1 MGGPTR
7 SRLAAQHRQAII
19 GVVLVAVGCIIS
31 ESAIRSGWLEV
42 PESLYYDLW
51 HNLAGLRTQPRHSA
65 IVSVDNQ
72 TLLEHRDEPLVFWGP
87 QFGRA
92 IEVLRRA
99 GVRMIGVD
107 YLFSVS
113 AESWLRKL
121 ELPDSD
127 ISRTY
132 DIPIRAQLA
141 SGKVVLIGAVASE
154 DRGESEIL
162 LPIQDYL
169 FALPGREWDVGLANF
184 YSDRDGV
191 VRQYVPALFDDGNA
205 PSLTFGTLLAV
216 RAYGLDPSA
225 PNWTLGG
232 SVVPNAP
239 QARLIGYVGPPG
251 SIRRLS
257 FNRLLQSGAET
268 DPEVLGLKDR
278 VVFIAAEHLG
288 MQDIHLTPYAR
299 GFGGSEGRMM
309 SGAEIHANIVETLL
323 TGEFPRPIGAWVR
336 LVYLVGTLS
345 AGTFLFLRFNPWRG
359 FGNGVLLAVLCGVG
373 AYLLFRVNWLLP
385 LASAQLGLG
394 LSYLGALGL
403 RLTGE
408 ERARSRLR
416 QMFGR
421 YVSDEVVEKLL
432 ATGHRPD
439 LGGEALRVTVLFSD
453 IRDFT
458 TISERLSA
466 HEVVELL
473 NGYLSRA
480 CEPILQQ
487 GGTVD
492 KFIGDAVM
500 AVFGSPEL
508 YPDHARRAVAAALAM
523 AKTAE
528 EFRIWLEERFAHME
542 LPRFRIGIGLHT
554 GDAVVGNI
562 GSPRRMEFTAIGDTV
577 NIASRMEGLSKEL
590 GWTIVASEA
599 TVSAAGDGVLTGAR
613 KKVSVKGREESVEVL
628 EVVGLDV

>member
-1 MGGPTR
+1 MGGATR

-19 GVVLVAVGCIIS
+19 GVVLVAVACIIS
-31 ESAIRSGWLEV
+31 ESASRSGWLDV
-42 PESLYYDLW
+42 PENIYYDLW
-51 HNLAGLRTQPRHSA
+51 HSLAGLRAQPRHTA

-92 IEVLRRA
+92 IEVLCRA

-113 AESWLRKL
+113 AESWLKKL
-121 ELPDSD
+121 ELPGTDK
-127 ISRTY
+127 SRTY
-132 DIPIRAQLA
+132 DIPMRTQLA
-141 SGKVVLIGAVASE
+141 TGRVVLIGAVAE
-154 DRGESEIL
+154 DDRGESEIL

-184 YSDRDGV
+184 YSDLDGV
-191 VRQYVPALFDDGNA
+191 VRRYVPALFDDGNA
-205 PSLTFGTLLAV
+205 PSLTFATLLAV
-216 RAYGLDPSA
+216 RAAALDPKSPGWRLGDREVPSA
-225 PNWTLGG
+225 PVT
-232 SVVPNAP
+232 
-239 QARLIGYVGPPG
+239 RLIGFVGPPG

-257 FNRLLQSGAET
+257 FNRLLQSGAEA
-268 DPEVLGLKDR
+268 DPEILGLKDK
-278 VVFIAAEHLG
+278 VVIIAAEHLG

-309 SGAEIHANIVETLL
+309 SGAEIHANILETLV
-323 TGEFPRPIGAWVR
+323 TGQFPRPVIEGLRIGF
-336 LVYLVGTLS
+336 LVAVLS
-345 AGTFLFLRFNPWRG
+345 GGTFLFLRFNPWRSLG
-359 FGNGVLLAVLCGVG
+359 TGVLLAVLCGVL
-373 AYLLFRVNWLLP
+373 AYFMFRRNWILP
-385 LASAQLGLG
+385 LGSAHVGLA
-394 LSYLGALGL
+394 LSYLGAVGL

-432 ATGHRPD
+432 ASGHRPD
-439 LGGEALRVTVLFSD
+439 LGGEALPVTVLFSD
-453 IRDFT
+453 IRNFT
-458 TISERLSA
+458 TMSERLSA
-466 HEVVELL
+466 HEVVEML
-473 NGYLSRA
+473 NAYLSRA

-492 KFIGDAVM
+492 KFVGDAIM
-500 AVFGSPEL
+500 AVFGSPEP

-523 AKTAE
+523 AKTAR
-528 EFRIWLEERFAHME
+528 EFRSWLKRRFAKE
-542 LPRFRIGIGLHT
+542 DLPEFKIGIGLHS

-628 EVVGLDV
+628 EVVGLNA